1 MSEEITAD
9 QPTPVSAHLEPVG
22 ETDGFVEVP
31 DALDILGA
39 EASRLRASVQV
50 LTSERDAA
58 LARNDE
64 LIDVV
69 ERAQAWLRAHEGADE
84 LQEILSM
91 AGPAQHT
98 GRELDDGVFRDLQQY
113 IRETIGEFGPEI
125 AQGYANDGCSLPES
139 TDDGVAAYI
148 LRAFAEE
155 LAGQSWEADDFASRL
170 SEWVDQTFGSEA
182 DEQGSEH
189 DSVPSEVS
197 ADLNTVA
204 YSIIARRLSA
214 YGSAGDEWELDGI
227 DIGEYDWERVIE
239 LVNSTA
245 SAFLVPD
252 KRFKAAYGRLAAR
265 ASTAADTEGN
275 HEQECA

>member
-39 EASRLRASVQV
+39 EASRLRASVHV

-64 LIDVV
+64 LIDIVG
-69 ERAQAWLRAHEGADE
+69 RAQAWLRSHEGADE
-84 LQEILSM
+84 LQKILSM
-91 AGPAQHT
+91 AGTDQYM
-98 GRELDDGVFRDLQQY
+98 GRELDDGVFRNLQQY
-113 IRETIGEFGPEI
+113 IREAIGEFGLEI
-125 AQGYANDGCSLPES
+125 ARGYDDSRSLPES
-139 TDDGVAAYI
+139 VDDGVSAYI
-148 LRAFAEE
+148 LRAFADE

-182 DEQGSEH
+182 DEEGSEH
-189 DSVPSEVS
+189 DSAPSEAS
-197 ADLNTVA
+197 ADLTTVA

-227 DIGEYDWERVIE
+227 DIGEYDWERVVE

-252 KRFKAAYGRLAAR
+252 KRFKAAYDRLASR